1 MQPATKPCK
10 YCKAIKEGM
19 ESYTC
24 EKCSNLSHLACMKC
38 KKPSRL
44 KGNFSIVLEIPLDN
58 NFTYIDFNFGSV
70 SFLLKMTKPNLL

>member
-24 EKCSNLSHLACMKC
+24 EKCSCLSHLACMKC

-44 KGNFSIVLEIPLDN
+44 KGKVIIQCDYTLYNAINVIVFIN
-58 NFTYIDFNFGSV
+58 GM
-70 SFLLKMTKPNLL
+70 FL